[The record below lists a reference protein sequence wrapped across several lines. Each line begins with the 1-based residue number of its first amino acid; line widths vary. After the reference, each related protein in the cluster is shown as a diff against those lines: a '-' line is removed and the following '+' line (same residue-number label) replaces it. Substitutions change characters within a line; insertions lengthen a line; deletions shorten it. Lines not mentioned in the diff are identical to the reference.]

1 MRSLIL
7 ITLKCYALQQTAQTY
22 SQRRRAMFRDKD
34 RYLSI
39 ILISPS
45 ILAVLIFIYGFIAWS
60 VRVSLSKWKGLSA
73 DYTWN
78 GLNNYINLFSDPR
91 FHVDVRNTLIFTGV
105 FVIGSILLGFTLAV
119 MLDQGLKG
127 ESFFRSLFLFPMAIS
142 YIVTGVVWRWLMN
155 PAMGSRTSGFNL
167 LFSYLFQIFV
177 KPFDPEA
184 VFRGLTWHTTPT
196 WGIAAI
202 ALAAI
207 WQMSG
212 YTMAMYLAGLRAIP
226 AELREAAQMDGAT
239 ELQIYRYIMLPLLSP
254 VTLSALIILGHMSL
268 KVFDLIVA
276 IAGKQL
282 PLDVPAIYMWQ
293 TTFDGLFYGRG
304 AAIGILL
311 LISVAVLIIPYI
323 RYTLKT
329 ETEQ

>member
-1 MRSLIL
+1 
-7 ITLKCYALQQTAQTY
+7 
-22 SQRRRAMFRDKD
+22 MFKDKD

-45 ILAVLIFIYGFIAWS
+45 ILAVFIFVYVFIGWS
-60 VRVSLSKWKGLSA
+60 VRVSLSKWKGLTA

-78 GLNNYINLFSDPR
+78 SIKNYTDLFADPR

-105 FVIGSILLGFTLAV
+105 FVIGSILLGFFLAV
-119 MLDQGLKG
+119 LLDQGLKG
-127 ESFFRSLFLFPMAIS
+127 EGFFRSLFLFPMAIS

-155 PAMGSRTSGFNL
+155 SATGSRTSGLNL
-167 LFSYLFQIFV
+167 LFSYLHLDFLQN
-177 KPFDPEA
+177 
-184 VFRGLTWHTTPT
+184 TWHNTPT

-212 YTMAMYLAGLRAIP
+212 YTMALYLAGLRSIP
-226 AELREAAQMDGAT
+226 VELREAAQIDGAS
-239 ELQIYRYIMLPLLSP
+239 EFQIYRRIMLPLLAP

-268 KVFDLIVA
+268 KVFDLIIAV
-276 IAGKQL
+276 AGKQL
-282 PLDVPAIYMWQ
+282 PLDVPSIYMWQ

-304 AAIGILL
+304 AAIGIIL

-329 ETEQ
+329 ESQS